1 MVQAMRRSVL
11 AWACLLAACTK
22 SPQQPTTTPP
32 TAATEPVAADT
43 PAPTEPAPEPAA
55 EVAKQENEPDPVG
68 PARIRPLTP
77 SKLAIFTASPEDD
90 PVDVRLGVTKE
101 RRGKHYLA
109 GNEKTPQAFYPY
121 IKDVGGGYVGV
132 GSDQA
137 YLLIGW
143 ARPEVAWLIDYD
155 RDVVDIHAV
164 YALFFE
170 HADTPAE
177 LLALFDEEHKQRATD
192 LIRAAHEGERGDHL
206 AMLYRQNRGWI
217 RRRLQGLSRRLAKAS
232 IPSVFDDQATYD
244 YVRSLLEAGRVRP
257 LLANLLEDGG
267 VKGVA
272 GAAQRMGV
280 TVRVLYLSNAEEYWK
295 AYPQNFRDNIAALPF
310 ADDATVLRTLL
321 IWDVNQDYRYNIQPA
336 RNFLEWLAQ
345 PYTGNV
351 YDIVYDR
358 GTPDPAVINV
368 SETDKPPELSPAAR
382 RAAGT

>member
-1 MVQAMRRSVL
+1 MVKAMRRSVL
-11 AWACLLAACTK
+11 AWGLIAACAK
-22 SPQQPTTTPP
+22 SPQQQPTTTPP
-32 TAATEPVAADT
+32 TAASEPAAVDT
-43 PAPTEPAPEPAA
+43 PTPTEPTPEVATPEP
-55 EVAKQENEPDPVG
+55 EPEPQPDPVG
-68 PARIRPLTP
+68 PAQIRPLTP
-77 SKLAIFTASPEDD
+77 SKLAIFEASPEDE
-90 PVDVRLGVTKE
+90 PVEVRLGVTKE
-101 RRGKHYLA
+101 RHGKHYLA
-109 GNEKTPQAFYPY
+109 GNEKTPQAFYPH
-121 IKDVGGGYVGV
+121 IKGVGGGYVGV

-137 YLLIGW
+137 YLLMGW

-164 YALFFE
+164 YKLFFE

-177 LLALFDEEHKQRATD
+177 LLALFDDEHKQRATD
-192 LIRAAHEGERGDHL
+192 LIRAEHEGERGDHL
-206 AMLYRQNRGWI
+206 ATLYRQNRGWI
-217 RRRLQGLSRRLAKAS
+217 RRRLKGLSRRLAKANV
-232 IPSVFDDQATYD
+232 PSVFDDQETYD

-272 GAAQRMGV
+272 DAAKRMDV

-295 AYPQNFRDNIAALPF
+295 AYPQTFRDNIAALPF
-310 ADDATVLRTLL
+310 HDRATVLRTLL

-368 SETDKPPELSPAAR
+368 SETDKPPEESPAAR
-382 RAAGT
+382 RAAGS